1 MSPGRGAVSK
11 PEAMSDGVFALIT
24 GGGTGGHVYPALA
37 LAEALVARGH
47 PHDSIRFV
55 GARRGLEADAV
66 PNAGFAIDLLPGR
79 GLQRR
84 LTLTNVAT
92 AFETLRAF
100 FQAWRLVGRF
110 RPRVVVG
117 VGGYASLPCV
127 IAARL
132 RRVPVVI
139 HEQNAAPGLSN
150 RIAVR
155 IGALAAVSI
164 PGTPLTGA
172 VVTGNPVRAAMIAA
186 MATAPATADSAEE
199 DSARLARVLLIFG
212 GSLGARRIN
221 DSAIELYGLWRN
233 RDDVS
238 IYHVCGRRDYQLCR
252 ERLGGL
258 RRPEDALDYKLVEY
272 EDHMAERYREASLA
286 VCRAG
291 AVTIAELAATG
302 TPAILVPLPGA
313 PDDHQT
319 HNARALADIGAALI
333 VPDAELTGQRL
344 ATDAEVILGDG
355 PRRLAMSRAA
365 VGMARPDAANR
376 LADVVEGAA
385 R

>member
-11 PEAMSDGVFALIT
+11 HEGMGAQVFALIT

-47 PHDSIRFV
+47 PRDSIRFV

-66 PNAGFAIDLLPGR
+66 PSAGFAIDLLPGR

-84 LTLTNVAT
+84 LTLVNVAT
-92 AFETLRAF
+92 AYETLSAF
-100 FQAWRLVGRF
+100 VQAWRLVRRF

-155 IGALAAVSI
+155 FGARAAVSL
-164 PGTPLTGA
+164 PGTPLAGA
-172 VVTGNPVRAAMIAA
+172 VVTGNPVRASMIAA
-186 MATAPATADSAEE
+186 ATAGPKITDATAERDSRTPRA
-199 DSARLARVLLIFG
+199 LLIFG

-221 DSAIELYGLWRN
+221 DSAIELYDLWRN
-233 RDDVS
+233 RKDVS
-238 IYHVCGRRDYQLCR
+238 VHHVCGRRDYQSCK
-252 ERLGGL
+252 ERLGNL
-258 RRPEDALDYKLVEY
+258 RRPEDSLDYKLVEY
-272 EDHMAERYREASLA
+272 EDHMDERYQEASLA

-319 HNARALADIGAALI
+319 CNARALADIGAAAI
-333 VPDAELTGQRL
+333 VPDAELTGRRL
-344 ATDAEVILGDG
+344 AADAEVLLVDG

-365 VGMARPDAANR
+365 AEIARPDAADR